1 MCAPYFDPFEAFF
14 VTLDVSLVAIPAQC
28 GKELS
33 GNWPQATEKT
43 QRVRSAVDRTGLLQ
57 R

>member
-14 VTLDVSLVAIPAQC
+14 VTLEVSLVAIPAQC